1 MNKAVGKTVA
11 AGAVA
16 VFIVALFIVAIRDS
30 YIAEP
35 EPETEVA
42 YTWFIHTLGADV
54 ARPFESETKP
64 DVMLPGYIEFTR
76 TGGDSKTYYSGDYF
90 VYRIANR

>member
-1 MNKAVGKTVA
+1 MSKAVGKTVA
-11 AGAVA
+11 AVAVV
-16 VFIVALFIVAIRDS
+16 VFIVSAFIVAIRDS

-35 EPETEVA
+35 ETEVA
-42 YTWFIHTLGADV
+42 YTWFIHALDADV

-64 DVMLPGYIEFTR
+64 DVMLPGYVEFTR